1 MSPAA
6 DHPIF
11 TPPSDPNIKIW
22 RYMDFTKY
30 VSMLDTGGLYFSR
43 SDLLGDPFEASS
55 SQANIALRL
64 QDYEE
69 TIEQLGVSSGA
80 GAAENYV
87 ASYSKILE
95 WHRQW
100 LYVNS
105 WHMNEYES
113 AAMWGLYAKT
123 DEAIA
128 VQSRFARLRE
138 CLPSEVNL
146 EDDNPAGVYI
156 GEIKYI
162 DYERDRLPEGN
173 LLYPVIYKRKSF
185 EHERELRAVIWDT
198 TPSGDMSMN
207 NPRRGQLVKVPLA
220 EMIEAVYVAPIA
232 PSWFRNLVAAV
243 TVKYGF
249 ANTPIVSSSLAE
261 RPVY

>member
-1 MSPAA
+1 
-6 DHPIF
+6 
-11 TPPSDPNIKIW
+11 
-22 RYMDFTKY
+22 MDFTKY

-55 SQANIALRL
+55 SQVNIALRL

-80 GAAENYV
+80 GGAENYV

-113 AAMWGLYAKT
+113 AAMWGLYTKT

-138 CLPSEVNL
+138 CLPSEV
-146 EDDNPAGVYI
+146 
-156 GEIKYI
+156 K
-162 DYERDRLPEGN
+162 
-173 LLYPVIYKRKSF
+173 
-185 EHERELRAVIWDT
+185 
-198 TPSGDMSMN
+198 
-207 NPRRGQLVKVPLA
+207 
-220 EMIEAVYVAPIA
+220 YVAPIA

>member
-6 DHPIF
+6 DHPVF

-30 VSMLDTGGLYFSR
+30 VSMLETGGLYFSR
-43 SDLLGDPFEASS
+43 IDLVGDPFEASS

-80 GAAENYV
+80 DAAENYV

-105 WHMNEYES
+105 WH
-113 AAMWGLYAKT
+113 
-123 DEAIA
+123 
-128 VQSRFARLRE
+128 
-138 CLPSEVNL
+138 
-146 EDDNPAGVYI
+146 
-156 GEIKYI
+156 
-162 DYERDRLPEGN
+162 
-173 LLYPVIYKRKSF
+173 
-185 EHERELRAVIWDT
+185 
-198 TPSGDMSMN
+198 
-207 NPRRGQLVKVPLA
+207 
-220 EMIEAVYVAPIA
+220 
-232 PSWFRNLVAAV
+232 
-243 TVKYGF
+243 
-249 ANTPIVSSSLAE
+249 
-261 RPVY
+261 